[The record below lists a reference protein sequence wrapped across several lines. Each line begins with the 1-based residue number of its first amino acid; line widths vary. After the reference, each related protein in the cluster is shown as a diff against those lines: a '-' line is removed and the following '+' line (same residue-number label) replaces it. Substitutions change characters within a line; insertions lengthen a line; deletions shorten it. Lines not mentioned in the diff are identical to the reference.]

1 MYAKCIISKL
11 YTKNKRFGSETR
23 QLYPFEIFHDRGFHR
38 FLLFVRVNRVKRS
51 SMSPRYYGQ
60 SV

>member
-1 MYAKCIISKL
+1 MLSVSYL
-11 YTKNKRFGSETR
+11 NYTEKIKGFVSETR
-23 QLYPFEIFHDRGFHR
+23 QLYPFEIFHYRGFHP
-38 FLLFVRVNRVKRS
+38 FLLFVRVNRFKRS